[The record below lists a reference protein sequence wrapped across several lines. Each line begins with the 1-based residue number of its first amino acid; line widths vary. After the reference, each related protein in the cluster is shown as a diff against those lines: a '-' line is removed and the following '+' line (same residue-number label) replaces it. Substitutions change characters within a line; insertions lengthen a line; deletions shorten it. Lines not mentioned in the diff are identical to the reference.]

1 VHRRGREAM
10 ISVTQK
16 ASDEFKE
23 IMKSVDGSGGKM
35 MRINFVTFG

>member
-1 VHRRGREAM
+1 MIM

-16 ASDEFKE
+16 AYDKFKE
-23 IMKSVDGSGGKM
+23 IQKSVEGSGDKM

>member
-1 VHRRGREAM
+1 M

-23 IMKSVDGSGGKM
+23 IMRSVDGSGDKM